1 MNRTQDHLFLTRRT
15 VLLAALSSAYAAVP
29 AFAADYPTRTVK
41 IVVPFSAGAATD
53 IFARKM
59 AEKLG
64 ERLKVSFVVEN
75 VPGAS
80 GQIAAEQVA
89 RAKPDG
95 YTLFNTTNST
105 QSANPALF
113 KKLRYDPVKDFEAI
127 ALTSE
132 TPFLLVTRSNMP
144 VKSVAELVAWLKANP
159 KKVSYGYGNSSGQI
173 SGASFARGAGLEGA
187 VAVPYKG
194 TPQALTDLLGGNIS
208 FMFVDLGASMSFL
221 VPGGPLR
228 ALAVTAPKRTPANP
242 ELPTMNEAMGRSD
255 QDLVA
260 WGGMFAPAG
269 TPREI
274 ITLLNKEIRAIIHLP
289 DFAEYRTSLGGIV
302 MDTTPE
308 QADEYV
314 KKSQKTWAAMVH
326 EAGIQPQ

>member
-1 MNRTQDHLFLTRRT
+1 MHFSNTRRAMM
-15 VLLAALSSAYAAVP
+15 LAALTVCASATG
-29 AFAADYPTRTVK
+29 FAADYPTRPVK

-53 IFARKM
+53 IFARKI

-64 ERLKVSFVVEN
+64 ERLKGSFVVDN
-75 VPGAS
+75 QGGAS
-80 GQIAAEQVA
+80 GQIAAEYVA

-127 ALTSE
+127 VLTSE
-132 TPFLLVTRSNMP
+132 TPFLLVTRSNLP
-144 VKSVAELVAWLKANP
+144 IKSVAELIAWLKANP
-159 KKVSYGYGNSSGQI
+159 SKINYGYGNSSGQI
-173 SGASFARGAGLEGA
+173 SGASFIRGAGIKDA
-187 VAVPYKG
+187 VAVAYKG
-194 TPQALTDLLGGNIS
+194 TPQAMTDLLGGNLS

-228 ALAVTAPKRTPANP
+228 ALAVTAPKRTSARP
-242 ELPTMNEAMGRSD
+242 ELPTMNEAMGRTD

-260 WGGMFAPAG
+260 WGGLFAPAG
-269 TPREI
+269 TPKDI
-274 ITLLNKEIRAIIHLP
+274 VNLLNKEIRAIIHLP
-289 DFAEYRTSLGGIV
+289 EFVEYRHSLGGEV

-308 QADEYV
+308 QATEYAD
-314 KKSQKTWAAMVH
+314 KSLKTWAVMVH
-326 EAGIQPQ
+326 EAGIKPQ